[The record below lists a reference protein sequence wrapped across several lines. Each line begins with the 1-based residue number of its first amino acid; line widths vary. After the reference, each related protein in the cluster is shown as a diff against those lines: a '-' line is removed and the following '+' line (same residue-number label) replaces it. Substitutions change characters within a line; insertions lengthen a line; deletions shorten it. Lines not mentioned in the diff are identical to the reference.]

1 MRQFALYIN
10 DEVNGPLSEYEV
22 QDLIHAG
29 KVTAETLCAPVGSE
43 NWEPLSNHFSFTSGL
58 KLSRQTNEKVESS
71 TETEPDLPR
80 LEHDTRRRLLM
91 YGLADSA
98 SVDQISPLQAEF
110 LIREK
115 ETAIRRENSVRTIA
129 TFVSIAL
136 GVLGS
141 SFLLAQPEASETI
154 KDVANSAVSEDA
166 KSIAQWQSFV
176 KRANEYENQAKNAAV
191 VPFGEPPGGLPCGP
205 ILLQRLQVNDE
216 AAYNVTLT
224 VALNNETLVGP
235 LNKFSITLQP
245 KVTLYMLEKD
255 IPGDQLRKAKALT
268 ETLQLIL
275 SPLLDNKEFEP
286 LRDELLT
293 KFPDAADIPEAARLR
308 ADLATLKVTE
318 LATAIDKVNF
328 RASEAEK
335 IGEGKGP
342 KTSNTVNASAYV
354 GWAGR
359 LRDFANDIIHLR
371 DRLRINVDPEARRK
385 VWSDFNLTTG
395 AELGAWVIANAKS
408 TFESNEQGEVH
419 LTETANLKSDL
430 IRRRVFVS
438 FRINEDTVFLP
449 WDSAFLSCGEP
460 TSTRISNEVFM
471 ARERY
476 KVISKADVGGRRY
489 KYSSQVGDKLLM
501 LTRESPHVY
510 YISVARDRDTDVVTV
525 RVDETAFKN
534 INRGDVI
541 PLDTLA
547 QLPAYSQPAETIPS
561 PLLSPE

>member
-10 DEVNGPLSEYEV
+10 DEVQGPLSEYEV

-43 NWEPLSNHFSFTSGL
+43 NWEPLSNHFSFNSGL
-58 KLSRQTNEKVESS
+58 KLTRQTNEKAESS

-98 SVDQISPLQAEF
+98 TVDQISPLQADF

-115 ETAIRRENSVRTIA
+115 ETSIRRENSVRTIA
-129 TFVSIAL
+129 TFVSIGL
-136 GVLGS
+136 GVMGGA
-141 SFLLAQPEASETI
+141 FLLAQPAASETV
-154 KDVANSAVSEDA
+154 KAVANSAVSEDT
-166 KSIAQWQSFV
+166 KSIAQWQNFV
-176 KRANEYENQAKNAAV
+176 KRAADYESHAKEAAV

-205 ILLQRLQVNDE
+205 LLLQRLQVNDDS
-216 AAYNVTLT
+216 AYNVTLT
-224 VALNNETLVGP
+224 VTLNNETLVGP
-235 LNKFSITLQP
+235 LNNFSITLQP

-255 IPGDQLRKAKALT
+255 IPADPLRKAKSLT
-268 ETLQLIL
+268 DTLQLIL

-293 KFPDAADIPEAARLR
+293 KFPEASDIPEAARLR
-308 ADLATLKVTE
+308 ADLATLKLNE
-318 LATAIDKVNF
+318 LAAAIDKVNF

-335 IGEGKGP
+335 IAEGKGP
-342 KTSNTVNASAYV
+342 KTSATVNASAYL
-354 GWAGR
+354 GWATR
-359 LRDFANDIIHLR
+359 LRDFANEIIHLR
-371 DRLRINVDPEARRK
+371 DRLRINVDPDARRK

-395 AELGAWVIANAKS
+395 AELGAWVIANAKN
-408 TFESNEQGEVH
+408 TFESNEQGEVR

-430 IRRRVFVS
+430 LRRRVFVS

-449 WDSAFLSCGEP
+449 WDSVFLNCSEP
-460 TSTRISNEVFM
+460 TSTRISNDVFM

-476 KVISKADVGGRRY
+476 KVVSKVDVGGRRY
-489 KYSSQVGDKLLM
+489 KYSSQIGDKLLV

-510 YISVARDRDTDVVTV
+510 YVAVARDKDTDVLTV
-525 RVDETAFKN
+525 RVDESTFKKL
-534 INRGDVI
+534 NRGDII

-561 PLLSPE
+561 PILSPE

>member
-1 MRQFALYIN
+1 
-10 DEVNGPLSEYEV
+10 
-22 QDLIHAG
+22 
-29 KVTAETLCAPVGSE
+29 
-43 NWEPLSNHFSFTSGL
+43 
-58 KLSRQTNEKVESS
+58 
-71 TETEPDLPR
+71 
-80 LEHDTRRRLLM
+80 
-91 YGLADSA
+91 
-98 SVDQISPLQAEF
+98 
-110 LIREK
+110 
-115 ETAIRRENSVRTIA
+115 
-129 TFVSIAL
+129 VS
-136 GVLGS
+136 
-141 SFLLAQPEASETI
+141 
-154 KDVANSAVSEDA
+154 
-166 KSIAQWQSFV
+166 
-176 KRANEYENQAKNAAV
+176 
-191 VPFGEPPGGLPCGP
+191 
-205 ILLQRLQVNDE
+205 DE

-224 VALNNETLVGP
+224 VALNSETLVGP

-255 IPGDQLRKAKALT
+255 IPADQLRKAKSLT
-268 ETLQLIL
+268 DTLQLIL

-286 LRDELLT
+286 MRDELLT

-308 ADLATLKVTE
+308 ADLATLKITE
-318 LATAIDKVNF
+318 LAVGIEKVNF

-342 KTSNTVNASAYV
+342 KTSSTVNTSAYMS
-354 GWAGR
+354 WAGR
-359 LRDFANDIIHLR
+359 LRDFANEIIHLR
-371 DRLRINVDPEARRK
+371 DRLRINVDPDARRK

-395 AELGAWVIANAKS
+395 TELGAWVIANAKS
-408 TFESNEQGEVH
+408 TFESNEQGEVR

-460 TSTRISNEVFM
+460 TSTRISNDVFM

-489 KYSSQVGDKLLM
+489 KYSSQVGDKLLT

-525 RVDETAFKN
+525 RVDEATFKN
-534 INRGDVI
+534 LNRGDVI